1 MGCKMQNL
9 LAFDLEQHQQHAAK
23 LAHQFAQEQN
33 ISNPLQGSDDIEET
47 TKESHH
53 PTNIHNR
60 GIIPAPYSKLN
71 NYLAG
76 YVPPGLLINRSAFG
90 NTGIERLAMKKIP
103 EHLFIA
109 RNHNLDIRR

>member
-1 MGCKMQNL
+1 L
-9 LAFDLEQHQQHAAK
+9 H
-23 LAHQFAQEQN
+23 
-33 ISNPLQGSDDIEET
+33 
-47 TKESHH
+47 
-53 PTNIHNR
+53 R

-109 RNHNLDIRR
+109 RNHNLDIRRQISRLTQAGVIPRPPSIIREKVVTQMAPKSKPEIHQNITYQK